1 MPLGRSSPLPRGGQ
15 QAGAGEG
22 APESQAKLPLIRA
35 GRGGAPTSERGL
47 PGGGHLRTSPP
58 THAAV
63 WAPSPASP
71 APPSFRQLRPASP
84 PTPHPGGNAWG
95 GGRGGGGIPGRFLP
109 GRWGR
114 GGGREVWRCLG
125 ARRKPCGHARSPLTH
140 PPTHI
145 STYFLFYLPGA
156 PPPSTFPLLQSSHP
170 VEKATSCCP
179 RLTQDLLPSNPA
191 LVPHPGVSPA
201 GHHPLAQ
208 ASAPTQLRGIPDTL
222 RAVVGWGQG
231 MSA

>member
-1 MPLGRSSPLPRGGQ
+1 MGRTK
-15 QAGAGEG
+15 
-22 APESQAKLPLIRA
+22 ESQAKLPLIRA

-84 PTPHPGGNAWG
+84 PTPHPCGNAWG
-95 GGRGGGGIPGRFLP
+95 GGRGEGEY
-109 GRWGR
+109 R
-114 GGGREVWRCLG
+114 GDFSQDVGEG
-125 ARRKPCGHARSPLTH
+125 RRKGSVEMLWKPGGSPVADARSPLTH

-222 RAVVGWGQG
+222 RAAVRWGQG

>member
-1 MPLGRSSPLPRGGQ
+1 MGTQRRLWLRGQRRADQHPPPHAQAAPAPRRPLESTYTHTHTHTHTLRHTFPLTRAAALTSQLTSRCPQSPLPGQAQVPLGRSSPLPRGGQ

-84 PTPHPGGNAWG
+84 PTPHPCGNAWG
-95 GGRGGGGIPGRFLP
+95 GGRGEGEYRGDFSQDAGGGAEEGKC
-109 GRWGR
+109 GDA
-114 GGGREVWRCLG
+114 LG
-125 ARRKPCGHARSPLTH
+125 ARRKLCG
-140 PPTHI
+140 
-145 STYFLFYLPGA
+145 
-156 PPPSTFPLLQSSHP
+156 
-170 VEKATSCCP
+170 
-179 RLTQDLLPSNPA
+179 
-191 LVPHPGVSPA
+191 
-201 GHHPLAQ
+201 
-208 ASAPTQLRGIPDTL
+208 
-222 RAVVGWGQG
+222 
-231 MSA
+231 